1 MTSDAEF
8 LKNQAISSI
17 LRQPDLLFQH
27 GQASRLGRIL
37 QTPSRA
43 KKTSQMPFQYR
54 HNRRVQFY
62 ETDLA
67 GIVHFANFFRYME
80 EAEHAFYRSLGFSVH
95 KMVGAEGDE
104 PVGWPRVHASA
115 DYRKP
120 LKFEDEFQV
129 ELRVAAIGSKTIDY
143 QFRFLGKD
151 DELLATGK
159 FTVICV
165 RFDKAEGRMRA
176 VGIPDGIKAKIQV
189 APADSLE
196 EKSSN

>member
-1 MTSDAEF
+1 M
-8 LKNQAISSI
+8 
-17 LRQPDLLFQH
+17 
-27 GQASRLGRIL
+27 
-37 QTPSRA
+37 PS
-43 KKTSQMPFQYR
+43 QFR
-54 HNRRVQFY
+54 HSRRVQFS

-95 KMVGAEGDE
+95 KMVGQEGDE

-120 LKFEDEFQV
+120 LKFEDEFVV
-129 ELRVAAIGSKTIDY
+129 ELKVAALGAKTIDY
-143 QFRFLGKD
+143 EFGFLGEG

-165 RFDKAEGRMRA
+165 RFDREQGRMRA
-176 VGIPDGIKAKIQV
+176 VAIPDAIRAKIEV
-189 APADSLE
+189 APAGE
-196 EKSSN
+196 RAE